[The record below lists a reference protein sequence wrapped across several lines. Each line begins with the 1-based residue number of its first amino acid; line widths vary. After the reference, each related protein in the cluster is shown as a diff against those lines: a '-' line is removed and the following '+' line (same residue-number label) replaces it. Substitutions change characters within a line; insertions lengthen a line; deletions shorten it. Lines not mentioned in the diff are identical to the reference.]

1 MSNETQD
8 IKITGEPTMDPMVC
22 KFHISR
28 PLYPEGSVDCR
39 DDETAKGSV
48 LLENLFGIEGICEV
62 LVYGSTVTLAKKENT
77 PSWPELGKQIGAAI
91 RGAVNSGKP
100 LISEEL
106 KSREPSEE
114 DLKKKVE
121 QVMEEE
127 INPYVHSHGGH
138 IAVVDVKGSTLYV
151 ELSGGCQGCASA
163 KVTLKQGIEGIVLNR
178 VPQLT
183 EVVDVTDHTAG
194 VDPYYS

>member
-22 KFHISR
+22 KFHVDR
-28 PLYPEGSVDCR
+28 PLYPDGSVDCR
-39 DDETAKGSV
+39 DDETAKGSI
-48 LLENLFGIEGICEV
+48 LLENLFAIDGMREV
-62 LVYGSTVTLAKKENT
+62 LVYGSTVTLAKKGNT
-77 PSWPELGKQIGAAI
+77 PGWPELGKQIGTAI
-91 RGAVNSGKP
+91 RSAIASGKP

-106 KSREPSEE
+106 KSRAPSED

-127 INPYVHSHGGH
+127 INPYVNSHGGN
-138 IAVVDVKGSTLYV
+138 INVVDVKGTTLYV

-163 KVTLKQGIEGIVLNR
+163 KVTLKQGIEGIVLQR
-178 VPQLT
+178 VPELT